1 MSTLKVN
8 DIIEATSGGGKVFP
22 CRAWVRFQTV
32 TSTTLQGSE
41 GVSSLTDNGTGRT
54 TVTLSTAFTNI
65 YYAVP
70 AAAAD
75 STAGASRR
83 AMPGDGGV
91 NTTTAIRIAVD
102 NSSTAETDT
111 GYVHAAFFGNHQ

>member
-22 CRAWVRFQTV
+22 CRAWVRFSTE

-41 GVSSLTDNGTGRT
+41 GVSSLTDNGTGLT

-75 STAGASRR
+75 TTAGSARR

-91 NTTTAIRIAVD
+91 NTTTTIRIAVD

-111 GYVHAAFFGNHQ
+111 EYVHAAFFGNHQ